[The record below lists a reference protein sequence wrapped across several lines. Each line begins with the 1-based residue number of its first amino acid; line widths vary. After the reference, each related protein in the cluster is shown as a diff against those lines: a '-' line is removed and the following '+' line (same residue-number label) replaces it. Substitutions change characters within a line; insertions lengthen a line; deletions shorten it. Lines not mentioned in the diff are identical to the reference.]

1 MRAQA
6 DQVNA
11 EVREAEADVLDA
23 AGEAGEPLGDEVIQ
37 VGYERSL
44 RDVSDLKAALTR
56 LGAQLENSLKQV
68 NAGRV
73 DSVVLHCVA
82 FSLPVM

>member
-1 MRAQA
+1 MFAITQSDAA
-6 DQVNA
+6 DA
-11 EVREAEADVLDA
+11 EVREAEADLLDA
-23 AGEAGEPLGDEVIQ
+23 AGESGEPLSDEAVQ

-68 NAGRV
+68 RTFFPISIFV
-73 DSVVLHCVA
+73 SEH
-82 FSLPVM
+82 SIT

>member
-1 MRAQA
+1 MFNVTQS
-6 DQVNA
+6 DPVDA
-11 EVREAEADVLDA
+11 EVREAEADLLDA
-23 AGEAGEPLGDEVIQ
+23 AGESEPLSDEAVQ

-68 NAGRV
+68 CTFF
-73 DSVVLHCVA
+73 SVQYCILRICN
-82 FSLPVM
+82 SI